1 MLKRVRL
8 TIQKFIFLI
17 IVIFFNACFL
27 LFAYYYFDQREN
39 TASAILKAINYQVL
53 ETSFHLSEDLA
64 SLEDIASIR
73 PMFNR
78 IVSND
83 DFIKAIYIHDG
94 NEILVT
100 TNPLHSKT
108 ISTDLQLGNT
118 LSAYD
123 TLEKVEVIER
133 DVSFREGKNITP
145 LKLVFVLDKNNIF
158 LYFNE
163 NTSKFLLY
171 FGLAPVF
178 IFILIWVLLHNF
190 IAKPLERLHKFAHNH
205 SHIPK
210 VFTLRELETI
220 RYTMLKTF
228 QRLEDEKKE
237 LYEMLRVDLLSGLAN
252 RKALGEYAERLIATS
267 SRGHKEFAFL
277 FLDLDNFKTI
287 NDSLG
292 HHVGDELLKKIS
304 STVNEVLRANDF
316 VARVGG
322 DEFVIIIENYNSLVE
337 LTKIVDRMQKHV
349 AQTCAIQTHLLN
361 VESSIGIA
369 FYPKDGDNLISLMK
383 NSEIAMYEAKSKGRA
398 RYHFFTEEL
407 NKRVQDTIALDKEMR
422 KALVNEEYQ
431 LYYQPKVSLKSG
443 KIVGVEALI
452 RWISPTKGVIVPDTF
467 IPLAEENGFIVK
479 LGWWV
484 VEESIRQHKLWRDKN
499 IDVIISIN
507 VSAKQLLA
515 EGFMADFKR
524 LLEENGVEPSKI
536 DIEITEYLFL
546 QNSEKNSQIVQELH
560 NFGVTIS
567 LDDFGTG
574 YSSLSYLKRFPIDN
588 LKIDKAFIDDCD
600 SVEGSVFVETIV
612 KMGQTLNMKV
622 VAEGVELKEQFEY
635 LKAIGCDQYQGYYF
649 SKPLKVNDFEALFL
663 KQKQTVN
670 AI

>member
-1 MLKRVRL
+1 MLKKVRL

-17 IVIFFNACFL
+17 IVIFFNVCFL
-27 LFAYYYFDQREN
+27 LFGYYYFDQREN

-53 ETSFHLSEDLA
+53 ETSFHISEDLM
-64 SLEDIASIR
+64 SLEDMASIR
-73 PMFNR
+73 PMLNR
-78 IVSND
+78 IISND
-83 DFIKAIYIHDG
+83 NFIKAIYIHDG
-94 NEILVT
+94 SEILVT
-100 TNPLHSKT
+100 TDPLSKK
-108 ISTDLQLGNT
+108 IIPTDLQLANN

-123 TLEKVEVIER
+123 TLKKVEVIER
-133 DVSFREGKNITP
+133 EVSFREGKNITP
-145 LKLVFVLDKNNIF
+145 LKLVFALDKNVLF

-171 FGLAPVF
+171 FGLVPVF
-178 IFILIWVLLHNF
+178 IFIFIWVLLHNF
-190 IAKPLERLHKFAHNH
+190 IAKPLEILRKFAHNH

-210 VFTLRELETI
+210 VFILRELETI
-220 RYTMLKTF
+220 RHAILQTF

-237 LYEMLRVDLLSGLAN
+237 LYEMVRMDLLSGLAN

-304 STVNEVLRANDF
+304 STINEALRANDF
-316 VARVGG
+316 IARVGG

-337 LTKIVDRMQKHV
+337 LTKIVDRIQKHIS
-349 AQTCAIQTHLLN
+349 QIWAIQTHLIN

-383 NSEIAMYEAKSKGRA
+383 NSDIAMYEAKSKGRA

-407 NKRVQDTIALDKEMR
+407 NKRVQDSITLDKDMR
-422 KALVNEEYQ
+422 KALLDEEYQ

-452 RWISPTKGVIVPDTF
+452 RWISPTKGMIVPDTF

-484 VEESIRQHKLWRDKN
+484 VEESIRQH
-499 IDVIISIN
+499 
-507 VSAKQLLA
+507 
-515 EGFMADFKR
+515 
-524 LLEENGVEPSKI
+524 
-536 DIEITEYLFL
+536 
-546 QNSEKNSQIVQELH
+546 
-560 NFGVTIS
+560 
-567 LDDFGTG
+567 
-574 YSSLSYLKRFPIDN
+574 
-588 LKIDKAFIDDCD
+588 
-600 SVEGSVFVETIV
+600 
-612 KMGQTLNMKV
+612 
-622 VAEGVELKEQFEY
+622 
-635 LKAIGCDQYQGYYF
+635 
-649 SKPLKVNDFEALFL
+649 
-663 KQKQTVN
+663 
-670 AI
+670 

>member
-8 TIQKFIFLI
+8 TMQKFIFLI
-17 IVIFFNACFL
+17 IVIFFNVFFL
-27 LFAYYYFDQREN
+27 LFTYYYFDQREN

-53 ETSFHLSEDLA
+53 ETSFHLSEDLTN
-64 SLEDIASIR
+64 LEDIASIR

-83 DFIKAIYIHDG
+83 NFIKAIYIHDG

-100 TNPLHSKT
+100 THPLHSKIVPT
-108 ISTDLQLGNT
+108 ELHLGNN

-123 TLEKVEVIER
+123 TLEKVEVIEK

-145 LKLVFVLDKNNIF
+145 LKLVFVLDKNILF

-178 IFILIWVLLHNF
+178 IFIVIWFLLHNY
-190 IAKPLERLHKFAHNH
+190 ISKPLQRLHKFAYNH
-205 SHIPK
+205 KDTPK
-210 VFTLRELETI
+210 VFSLKELETI
-220 RYTMLKTF
+220 RHSMIKTF
-228 QRLEDEKKE
+228 KRLEDEKKE
-237 LYEMLRVDLLSGLAN
+237 LYGMVRVDLLSGLAN
-252 RKALGEYAERLIATS
+252 RKALEEHIERLIATS

-322 DEFVIIIENYNSLVE
+322 DEFVIIVENYNSLVE
-337 LTKIVDRMQKHV
+337 LTKIVVRIQKHV
-349 AQTCAIQTHLLN
+349 AQTWAIQTHLLN

-383 NSEIAMYEAKSKGRA
+383 NSDIAMYEAKSKGRA

-407 NKRVQDTIALDKEMR
+407 NKRVQDIITLDKDMR
-422 KALVNEEYQ
+422 KALVNQEYQ

-484 VEESIRQHKLWRDKN
+484 VEESIRQHKLWRK
-499 IDVIISIN
+499 
-507 VSAKQLLA
+507 
-515 EGFMADFKR
+515 
-524 LLEENGVEPSKI
+524 KI
-536 DIEITEYLFL
+536 
-546 QNSEKNSQIVQELH
+546 
-560 NFGVTIS
+560 
-567 LDDFGTG
+567 
-574 YSSLSYLKRFPIDN
+574 
-588 LKIDKAFIDDCD
+588 
-600 SVEGSVFVETIV
+600 
-612 KMGQTLNMKV
+612 
-622 VAEGVELKEQFEY
+622 
-635 LKAIGCDQYQGYYF
+635 
-649 SKPLKVNDFEALFL
+649 
-663 KQKQTVN
+663 
-670 AI
+670 

>member
-1 MLKRVRL
+1 MLKKVRL

-17 IVIFFNACFL
+17 IVIFFSMSFL
-27 LFAYYYFDQREN
+27 LFAYYYFNQREN
-39 TASAILKAINYQVL
+39 TASVILKEVNYQVL

-78 IVSND
+78 IISND
-83 DFIKAIYIHDG
+83 NFIKAIYIHDG
-94 NEILVT
+94 SEILVT
-100 TNPLHSKT
+100 TNPLHSKM
-108 ISTDLQLGNT
+108 ISTDLQLGNN

-163 NTSKFLLY
+163 NTSKFLFY

-178 IFILIWVLLHNF
+178 IFIFIWILLHNF
-190 IAKPLERLHKFAHNH
+190 IAKPLERLRKFAHNH

-220 RYTMLKTF
+220 RYTMIKTF

-237 LYEMLRVDLLSGLAN
+237 LYEMVRMDLLSGLAN
-252 RKALGEYAERLIATS
+252 RKALGEYAERLIAAS

-304 STVNEVLRANDF
+304 STINEALRANDF

-322 DEFVIIIENYNSLVE
+322 DKFVIIVENYNSLVE
-337 LTKIVDRMQKHV
+337 LTKIVVRIQKHV
-349 AQTCAIQTHLLN
+349 AQTWAIQTHLLN

-383 NSEIAMYEAKSKGRA
+383 NSEIAMYEAKNNGRA

-431 LYYQPKVSLKSG
+431 LYYQPKVNVKSG

-484 VEESIRQHKLWRDKN
+484 AQESIRQHKLWRDKN

-515 EGFMADFKR
+515 EGFITDFKR

-560 NFGVTIS
+560 DFGITIS

-588 LKIDKAFIDDCD
+588 LKIDKAFIDDYD
-600 SVEGSVFVETIV
+600 SIKGAIFIETIV
-612 KMGQTLNMKV
+612 KMGQTLSMKV
-622 VAEGVELKEQFEY
+622 VAEGVELKEQIEY

-649 SKPLKVNDFEALFL
+649 SKPIKANDFEALFL